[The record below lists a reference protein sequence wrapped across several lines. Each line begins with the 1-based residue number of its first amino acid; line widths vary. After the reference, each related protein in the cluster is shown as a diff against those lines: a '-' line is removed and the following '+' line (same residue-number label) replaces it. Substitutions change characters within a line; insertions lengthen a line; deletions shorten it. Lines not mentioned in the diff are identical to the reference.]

1 MELYAAETL
10 EDISKVPPIKCHEL
24 KGNRKGQLAVNL
36 EGGVRLVFIPAS
48 DPIPIKENGGL
59 EWRQIKEIVI
69 IGIEDYHKG

>member
-1 MELYAAETL
+1 MELNAAETL
-10 EDISKVPPIKCHEL
+10 EDISKVPPVKCHEL

-48 DPIPIKENGGL
+48 DPVPIKEDDGL
-59 EWRQIKEIVI
+59 DWRQIKEIVI